1 MGLEKPHFMLYP
13 LLMGYEAHIMGIV
26 ADSHGDNRLLAA
38 ALETLKGLGARTLVH
53 LGDMCDTLSP
63 HLVAETLR
71 LLKSHGVRG
80 VRGNN
85 ECQMIHDLK
94 SSRGPHIPGGGVPR
108 EGAALE
114 ELPYVM
120 SIGPFWFSHSVPYPF
135 PAATRRPVSEFLP
148 ALLEDPA
155 IPFSILFR
163 GHSHR
168 PSILEIRGRS
178 WEKIPAE
185 ADKDIP
191 LDGDQRYVITVGAVE
206 KASCVLFLPGDR
218 LVRFVTVP
226 GT

>member
-1 MGLEKPHFMLYP
+1 MGHETEII
-13 LLMGYEAHIMGIV
+13 GIM
-26 ADSHGDNRLLAA
+26 ADSHGNNVLLAA
-38 ALETLKGLGARTLVH
+38 AIEALKDRGARTLIH

-63 HLVAETLR
+63 HLTTETLR
-71 LLKSHGVRG
+71 LIGENGVRG

-94 SSRGPHIPGGGVPR
+94 SSRGEGPHQ
-108 EGAALE
+108 ESTALE

-120 SIGPFWFSHSVPYPF
+120 SLGPLWFTHSVPYPF

-168 PSILEIRGRS
+168 LSILEIRGAS
-178 WEKIPAE
+178 WEKIPVE
-185 ADKDIP
+185 ADRDIP
-191 LDGDQRYVITVGAVE
+191 LDKDHRYIITVGAVE
-206 KASCVLFLPGDR
+206 KAACALFMPGER
-218 LVRFVTVP
+218 RIRFIAAP
-226 GT
+226 RP